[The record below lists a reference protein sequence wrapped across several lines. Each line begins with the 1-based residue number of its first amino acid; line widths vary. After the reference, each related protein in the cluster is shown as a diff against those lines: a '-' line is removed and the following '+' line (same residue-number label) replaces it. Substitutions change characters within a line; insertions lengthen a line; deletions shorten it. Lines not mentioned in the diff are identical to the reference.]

1 MQGSEQK
8 QASYIK
14 QAAASKQQQTSSI
27 KETTTNPGCTAKDTH
42 HTTTTFENFETTKNE
57 TRGTPGVLKL

>member
-1 MQGSEQK
+1 MSKSK
-8 QASYIK
+8 QFIPNKHQQANNNK
-14 QAAASKQQQTSSI
+14 QVVSRKQQQTQAAQ
-27 KETTTNPGCTAKDTH
+27 PRTH